1 MNKKYF
7 LSLCL
12 WACATVS
19 FAQFV
24 NGTES
29 GKQEAPQAKAW
40 KGMRLSYDRTF
51 SRFDYKD
58 ADDCIYDGFTLGY
71 VHAFSLTKKLPL
83 FIETGG
89 GVTFARYGET
99 DDNNTKYNTSV
110 VGLTIPANVVYEY
123 AINSKLSLKPYTGF
137 YVRINVLSRNERQ
150 EDSGGHKSWNNY
162 KKDDVGEY
170 TWNRVQGGWQIGATL
185 DVRKF
190 NIGIGYALDF
200 NEISEKTKWG
210 IFSARLGFNF

>member
-1 MNKKYF
+1 MKKF
-7 LSLCL
+7 ILGTCL
-12 WACATVS
+12 WACATAS

-24 NGTES
+24 KETES
-29 GKQEAPQAKAW
+29 GKQEVPQAKAG

-58 ADDCIYDGFTLGY
+58 ADDYIYDGFTLGY
-71 VHAFSLTKKLPL
+71 VQSFALTKKLPL

-89 GVTFARYGET
+89 GVTFARHGEEDKYGT
-99 DDNNTKYNTSV
+99 RYSTSV
-110 VGLTIPANVVYEY
+110 VGLTIPVNVVYEY

-137 YVRINVLSRNERQ
+137 YMRINVLSRDEEQ
-150 EDSGGHKSWNNY
+150 EDGGGHKSWNNY
-162 KKDDVGEY
+162 KEYDVGEY
-170 TWNRVQGGWQIGATL
+170 AWNRVQGGWQIGATL

-200 NEISEKTKWG
+200 NEITKKTKWG
-210 IFSARLGFNF
+210 IFSARLGVDF